1 MISKYLKF
9 QPQTRFDIETRFFS
23 LSLSLKMLVQ
33 LHCLQGSEHNIAYK
47 ADTII
52 HFNSLYKC
60 YFNASMAV
68 SFFLVNLL
76 PCDIVQD

>member
-9 QPQTRFDIETRFFS
+9 QPQTRFDIETRFFFS

-33 LHCLQGSEHNIAYK
+33 LHCLKGSQHNIAYK

-52 HFNSLYKC
+52 HVGYVLMEGKPKS
-60 YFNASMAV
+60 S
-68 SFFLVNLL
+68 
-76 PCDIVQD
+76 